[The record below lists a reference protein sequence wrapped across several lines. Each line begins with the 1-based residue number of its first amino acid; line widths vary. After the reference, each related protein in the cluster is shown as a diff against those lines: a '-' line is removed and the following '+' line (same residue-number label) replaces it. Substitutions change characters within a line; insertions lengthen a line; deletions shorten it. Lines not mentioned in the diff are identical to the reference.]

1 MFDYSIYE
9 KSDRPAFTMDNP
21 KKVPR
26 RKPIPERLCI
36 QVFLLRRSVKIIV
49 HHDISLDDLYLC
61 IYNAVYPEFSTEKL
75 GYTDEIP
82 PPDGKS
88 ITHVPL
94 LYYLSV
100 ASPTDEIIPVPNHK
114 FITLSSFM
122 EARKECFRNRAF
134 LGIPTY
140 SMYALDEAA
149 LSEFMHSEP
158 EKKRGWFMCLGR

>member
-9 KSDRPAFTMDNP
+9 KSDRHQFSMNNP
-21 KKVPR
+21 KKAPR
-26 RKPIPERLCI
+26 RNPIPDRFYI
-36 QVFLLRRSVKIIV
+36 QVFLLRRSVKIMV
-49 HHDISLDDLYLC
+49 QRDISLDDLYLC
-61 IYNAVYPEFSTEKL
+61 IYNAVYPEFST
-75 GYTDEIP
+75 YADEIP
-82 PPDGKS
+82 PPDGKT
-88 ITHVPL
+88 ITKLPL

-149 LSEFMHSEP
+149 LAEFMHSEP

>member
-9 KSDRPAFTMDNP
+9 KSDRHQFSMNNP
-21 KKVPR
+21 KKAPR
-26 RKPIPERLCI
+26 RNPIPDRFYI
-36 QVFLLRRSVKIIV
+36 QVFLLRRSVKIMV
-49 HHDISLDDLYLC
+49 QRDISLDDLYLC
-61 IYNAVYPEFSTEKL
+61 IYNAVYPEFST
-75 GYTDEIP
+75 YTDEIP
-82 PPDGKS
+82 PPDGKT
-88 ITHVPL
+88 ITQLPL

-140 SMYALDEAA
+140 SMYALDETA
-149 LSEFMHSEP
+149 LTEFMHSEP